1 MKNIFVFLILPVF
14 IFLSC
19 SKPVVKNSYSGF
31 IYWGNIPLAHVK
43 VLEQN
48 TDNFSYT
55 DSKGYF
61 KLKRSNLKNINNLVV
76 YSKKHSDTLK
86 LLRGVAAGSNNNY
99 LFLSNK
105 KDTCDLNRERI
116 FKLQS
121 R

>member
-1 MKNIFVFLILPVF
+1 MKNIFVFLILPGF

-19 SKPVVKNSYSGF
+19 SKPIVKNSYSGF
-31 IYWGNIPLAHVK
+31 IYWGNIPLAHVN

-61 KLKRSNLKNINNLVV
+61 KLKRANLERINNLVV
-76 YSKKHSDTLK
+76 YRKKHIDTLK
-86 LLRGVAAGSNNNY
+86 LLRGGAAGSNNNY